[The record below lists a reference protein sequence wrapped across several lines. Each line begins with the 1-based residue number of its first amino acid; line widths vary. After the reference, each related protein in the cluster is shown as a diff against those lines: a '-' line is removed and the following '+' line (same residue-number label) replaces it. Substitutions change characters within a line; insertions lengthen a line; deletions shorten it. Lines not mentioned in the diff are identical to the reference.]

1 MAVGTK
7 KNFIYNSAYSIL
19 NMGLPLVTAPYL
31 ARIIGAEGTGIYAY
45 SFSIAQF
52 VILIAKLG
60 LTNYGTREIAKVRG
74 NQDAL
79 NQLFSRL
86 FGLQCC
92 STVLISICYAIY
104 AFCFSSEHFIMALV
118 FLIWVVGTFSD
129 IDWFWFGLEDF
140 RRVSIRNIT
149 VKLLS
154 VAGIF
159 LFVKTK
165 SDTPL
170 YALIMVSGYVCGYLT
185 NWIGLR
191 KRVRILPQYLLDFK
205 EHLFPCSLLLIPTLA
220 LNVYRSLN
228 RVMLGAMSTMVQTG
242 IFDNGEKIVYCL
254 SGLIASFGS
263 VMMPKM
269 SKLVAE
275 GDSAKIEHYI
285 SLSLRLMAIMTSMMA
300 FCLLAVAD
308 SLIDLLFGA
317 EFSQSANILR
327 LSGFALIAM
336 GLGNVIRMQYIIPS
350 KIDDI
355 YVKSTLI
362 SSILNV
368 LINVLL
374 IPRLAALGAAIAS
387 LVAESFVPLYQYF
400 RLRSRFDY
408 SKAVLASVPYYL
420 IGLASALPALLVQR
434 VFGISVL
441 TLILQLFV
449 GSILFI
455 PLTVLWAHVF
465 DKTLFEFGLSIVRR
479 KKNVR

>member
-1 MAVGTK
+1 MAVGAK
-7 KNFIYNSAYSIL
+7 KNFLYNSAYSIL

-31 ARIIGAEGTGIYAY
+31 ARIIGAEGTGLYAY
-45 SFSIAQF
+45 SFSVAQF
-52 VILIAKLG
+52 LILFAKLG
-60 LTNYGTREIAKVRG
+60 LNNYGTREIAKVR
-74 NQDAL
+74 NSRVAVDK
-79 NQLFSRL
+79 LFSSL

-92 STVLISICYAIY
+92 STLLVSVAYAIY
-104 AFCFSSEHFIMALV
+104 AFCFSGEHAIMASI

-170 YALIMVSGYVCGYLT
+170 YALIMVSGYVCGYMT

-191 KRVRILPQYLLDFK
+191 KRVRILPRYLLSFK
-205 EHLFPCSLLLIPTLA
+205 EHIFPCSLLLIPTLA

-242 IFDNGEKIVYCL
+242 LFDNGEKIVYCL

-269 SKLVAE
+269 SKLVAA
-275 GDSAKIEHYI
+275 GDSKGVESYV
-285 SLSLRLMAIMTSMMA
+285 SLSLRIMAIMTSMMA
-300 FCLLAVAD
+300 FCLFAVAD
-308 SLIDLLFGA
+308 SLIDILFGA
-317 EFSQSANILR
+317 EFAQSADILR

-336 GLGNVIRMQYIIPS
+336 GIGNVIRMQFIIPN

-368 LINVLL
+368 CINILL

-387 LVAESFVPLYQYF
+387 LVAESFVPIYQYF
-400 RLRSRFDY
+400 RLRSQFNY
-408 SKAVLASVPYYL
+408 SKAIAMMLPYFA
-420 IGLASALPALLVQR
+420 IGLASSLPALFVQQI
-434 VFGISVL
+434 VGVGVIALF
-441 TLILQLFV
+441 LQIFV
-449 GSILFI
+449 GAVLFI
-455 PLTVLWAHVF
+455 PLTVLWARAC
-465 DKTLFEFGLSIVRR
+465 DKQLFEFGLSVVRR
-479 KKNVR
+479 KNNVH